1 MSALDTE
8 DLEHV
13 LHLLE
18 GAEARE
24 SPTEL
29 RHATLEGLARE
40 FDYRR
45 STFFLTGPPVPGTA
59 GTDGVMR
66 GFEPAVMTEYLDR
79 FSSDDVFRAGPAA
92 QLLRRDGVAS
102 LAQLHGRIDG
112 RGRNYVEQFLVRH
125 RIGAQLTL
133 WLDTG
138 LPVHGI
144 VCVLGRSDDAFTERD
159 RAVLLSLRP
168 HLSNL
173 LADQL
178 RRGPEAG
185 SLECLSARE
194 ARGRAPR
201 GRGVHEPRDRGDAVP
216 QRGHGEE
223 AHVARDGACV
233 GLRNRTELA
242 LAFSR
247 A

>member
-1 MSALDTE
+1 MSALDTQ

-18 GAEARE
+18 GAEARQ

-45 STFFLTGPPVPGTA
+45 TTFFLTGPPVPGTA
-59 GTDGVMR
+59 GTDGVMH
-66 GFEPAVMTEYLDR
+66 GFEPAVMSEYLDR
-79 FSSDDVFRAGPAA
+79 FSADDVFRAGPAA

-144 VCVLGRSDDAFTERD
+144 VCVLGRADDTFTERD
-159 RAVLLSLRP
+159 RSVLLSLRP

-185 SLECLSARE
+185 SLERLSVRERDVVRLVAAGFTNREIAATLCLSEDTVKKHISRAMART
-194 ARGRAPR
+194 
-201 GRGVHEPRDRGDAVP
+201 
-216 QRGHGEE
+216 
-223 AHVARDGACV
+223 